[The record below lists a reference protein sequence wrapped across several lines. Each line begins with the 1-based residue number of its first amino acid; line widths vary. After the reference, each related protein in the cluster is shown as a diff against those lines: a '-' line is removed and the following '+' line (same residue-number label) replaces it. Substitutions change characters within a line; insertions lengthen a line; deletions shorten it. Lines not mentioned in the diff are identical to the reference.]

1 MPPETKRAT
10 QRQLKEHTR
19 LCGKI
24 VGRSMGSGDKPI
36 EPGDS
41 WLSKT
46 EFQFNLKFT
55 YRPT

>member
-10 QRQLKEHTR
+10 QGQLKGHTH

-24 VGRSMGSGDKPI
+24 VGKSMGSGDKPT

-46 EFQFNLKFT
+46 ES
-55 YRPT
+55 